1 MTAAEAYQAERREA
15 NILIEKGVKF
25 KTKKVSF
32 LKYFSKEKERTF
44 VIQQPF
50 LGTLDILSELF
61 LSINFDEKQIEENP
75 LTASKELV
83 SKSAKKC
90 ALVIAVAVLNSKWL
104 IILFSKIL
112 ANYFLWRIKPSD
124 LINIAFIINQVNNY
138 GDFTNSI
145 RLMSVIRMT
154 TPNLIEKV
162 D

>member
-1 MTAAEAYQAERREA
+1 MTAVETYQAERREA

-61 LSINFDEKQIEENP
+61 LSIEFDEKQIEENP
-75 LTASKELV
+75 LSSSKELV

-90 ALVIAVAVLNSKWL
+90 ALVVAVAVLNSKWL
-104 IILFSKIL
+104 IRVFSKVL
-112 ANYFLWRIKPSD
+112 ANYFLWRVKPSD

-154 TPNLIEKV
+154 TPNRIEKA

>member
-1 MTAAEAYQAERREA
+1 MTASEQYQAERREA
-15 NILIEKGVKF
+15 NVLIDKGVKF
-25 KTKKVSF
+25 TTKKVSF
-32 LKYFSKEKERTF
+32 LKYFSKKKDRTF

-61 LSINFDEKQIEENP
+61 LSIEFDEQSIQDNP
-75 LTASKELV
+75 LSASKELIQ
-83 SKSAKKC
+83 KSAKKC
-90 ALVIAVAVLNSKWL
+90 ALVVAVAVLNSKL
-104 IILFSKIL
+104 GIKFFSKIL

-124 LINIAFIINQVNNY
+124 LINIAFIVNQVNNY

-154 TPNLIEKV
+154 TPNRIEKA